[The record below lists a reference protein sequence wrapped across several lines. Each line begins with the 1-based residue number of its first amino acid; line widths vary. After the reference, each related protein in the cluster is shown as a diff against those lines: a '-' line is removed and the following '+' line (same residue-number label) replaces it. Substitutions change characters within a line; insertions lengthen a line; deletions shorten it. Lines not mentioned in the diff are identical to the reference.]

1 MKRCLALAVILTSLS
16 GCESLDQ
23 AMSVTDKA
31 LGTTGDL
38 LNGDLRSLAAPQQ
51 ATLSDIWKDWQQNEV
66 AAKDKWSLKNLSIPG
81 VVARVTTTGVIT
93 GQNKII
99 VVFNDPTNAKCS
111 AQAITRDD
119 LIVNKKATNKLKKGD
134 RVTVTG
140 VLNSD
145 PAMFT
150 DDPDKCWFTIGKAQ
164 IVATP

>member
-1 MKRCLALAVILTSLS
+1 MKRYLPLAFIALLS

-23 AMSVTDKA
+23 AMSATNNA

-38 LNGDLRSLAAPQQ
+38 LNGDLRSLSATQQ

-66 AAKDKWSLKNLSIPG
+66 AAKDKWSLKNLAIPG
-81 VVARVTTTGVIT
+81 VVTRVTTTGVIT
-93 GQNKII
+93 SQNKIV
-99 VVFNDPTNAKCS
+99 VVFNDPTNPKCS
-111 AQAITRDD
+111 GQAITRDD
-119 LIVNKKATNKLKKGD
+119 LLVNKKATNKLKKGD

-150 DDPDKCWFTIGKAQ
+150 ENPDKCWFTIGNAQ
-164 IVATP
+164 ITASQ